1 MRRALTAAAAAATA
15 LLLAASPAAAHGGKP
30 APKPPTVTEIA
41 SGLVTPLSAAVG
53 AKGTSY
59 VTQNFA
65 GLLTEVDKR
74 GDATVLYASAN
85 GEEVGGVSYRDR
97 RLTFTETLIDDE
109 TGPVASSI
117 KTLRLDKKGN
127 PTGPARTLADVR
139 AYEDANNPDGD
150 VTYGFRDVDQACL
163 DQAPPDGIP
172 VRYEGIQDSHPYAT
186 TRGWGT
192 TFVAD
197 AGMNAILSVSDRGR
211 VRTVAVLPAQP
222 AVVTADAAAMFGL
235 PDCVVGETYWFEPV
249 PTDVEVGPWGQL
261 YVTTLPGGPE
271 DDSLGARA
279 AVYRV
284 NPWSGSVRMVAGDL
298 LSATNLAVSPSGD
311 VYVAELF
318 GGKITQVTRHGNRTV
333 VETALPAG
341 LEWDH
346 GDLLATTNA
355 LPGEGAPPDGHLV
368 RVDLSR
374 SHGHGHGHHGR

>member
-15 LLLAASPAAAHGGKP
+15 LLLAATPAAAHGGKP
-30 APKPPTVTEIA
+30 SPKPPTVTDIA
-41 SGLVTPLSAAVG
+41 DGLVTPLSAAVG

-65 GLLTEVDKR
+65 GLLTEVDKH
-74 GDATVLYASAN
+74 GDTTVLYGSAN

-97 RLTFTETLIDDE
+97 RLTFTETLIDEE

-127 PTGPARTLADVR
+127 PTGEVRTLADVR
-139 AYEDANNPDGD
+139 AFEDANNPDGD

-172 VRYEGIQDSHPYAT
+172 VRYQGIQDSHPYAT
-186 TRGWGT
+186 TQARGR

-197 AGMNAILSVSDRGR
+197 AGMNAVLSVSDRGR

-261 YVTTLPGGPE
+261 YVSTLPGGPE
-271 DDSLGARA
+271 DDSLGARG

-284 NPWSGSVRMVAGDL
+284 NPWSGSVRKVASGFL
-298 LSATNLAVSPSGD
+298 GSTNLAVSPSGD

-318 GGKITQVTRHGNRTV
+318 GGRITQVTHRGHRTV
-333 VETALPAG
+333 VETPLPGAV
-341 LEWDH
+341 EWSH
-346 GDLLATTNA
+346 GDLLATTNV

-374 SHGHGHGHHGR
+374 SHGHGHGR

>member
-1 MRRALTAAAAAATA
+1 MRRATTAVAAAATA

-30 APKPPTVTEIA
+30 SPRPPTVTDVA
-41 SGLVTPLSAAVG
+41 TGLVSPLSAAVG
-53 AKGTSY
+53 ARGTSY

-65 GLLTEVDKR
+65 GLLTEVDR
-74 GDATVLYASAN
+74 HGDTSVLYASAN
-85 GEEVGGVSYRDR
+85 GEEVGGVSFRDR
-97 RLTFTETLIDDE
+97 HRDRTLTFTETLIDEE

-117 KTLRLDKKGN
+117 KTLRLDRWGN
-127 PTGPARTLADVR
+127 PAGPARTLADVR
-139 AYEDANNPDGD
+139 AYENANNPDGD

-222 AVVTADAAAMFGL
+222 AVVTADAAEMFGL

-271 DDSLGARA
+271 DASLGARGA
-279 AVYRV
+279 AYRV
-284 NPWSGSVRMVAGDL
+284 NPWTGSARKIGGGFL
-298 LSATNLAVSPSGD
+298 GSTNLAVSPRGD
-311 VYVAELF
+311 VYVSELF
-318 GGKITQVTRHGNRTV
+318 GGKITQLTRWGNRTV
-333 VETALPAG
+333 VETALPGA
-341 LEWDH
+341 LEWNH
-346 GDLLATTNA
+346 GDLLATTNV
-355 LPGEGAPPDGHLV
+355 LPGEDGPPDGHLV
-368 RVDLSR
+368 RIDLPR
-374 SHGHGHGHHGR
+374 SHWHGR

>member
-30 APKPPTVTEIA
+30 APKPPKVTEIA

-97 RLTFTETLIDDE
+97 LLTFTETLIDDE

-117 KTLRLDKKGN
+117 RTLRLDKKGN

-186 TRGWGT
+186 TRGRGT

-284 NPWSGSVRMVAGDL
+284 NPWSGSVRKVAGDL

-318 GGKITQVTRHGNRTV
+318 GGKITQVTRGGHRTV

-355 LPGEGAPPDGHLV
+355 LPGEDAPPDGHLV